1 MRTNGFRGTIL
12 ISWPKACVLSWLQP
26 IFPAPCSGL
35 RTSQGLLP
43 PLRAVAPAL
52 ASTFLLSPPARSYK
66 TLLNVSVLVKPSLSL
81 AVRVSHSVLSSHM
94 ALSGFEHR
102 GAGPRSWHIGHRHQ
116 ISSCGDLLAPLVRVC
131 WKYW

>member
-43 PLRAVAPAL
+43 PLCAVAPAL
-52 ASTFLLSPPARSYK
+52 ASTFLLSLPTRSYK
-66 TLLNVSVLVKPSLSL
+66 TLLNVSVLESGSEFLIPSCLPTWLSQ
-81 AVRVSHSVLSSHM
+81 
-94 ALSGFEHR
+94 ALSTMGQGLDLGILDTGIKSHHVGTYWLHLYEY
-102 GAGPRSWHIGHRHQ
+102 AGNIGN
-116 ISSCGDLLAPLVRVC
+116 
-131 WKYW
+131 Y